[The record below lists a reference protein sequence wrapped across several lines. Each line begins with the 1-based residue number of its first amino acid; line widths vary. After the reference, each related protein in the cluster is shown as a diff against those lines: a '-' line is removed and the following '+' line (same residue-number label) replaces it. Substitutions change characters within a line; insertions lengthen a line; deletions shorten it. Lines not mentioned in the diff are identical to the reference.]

1 MRKQQGFTL
10 VEMLVVMGIIAVLI
24 GSLVAGFSR
33 MTRTAQK
40 AKAQEAV
47 SNAATALA
55 SILTTEGRWPEAIAE
70 QSDKQMDEAVA
81 KALARRSLVSVTC
94 KITYD
99 KDGTK
104 IYEPQGVDK
113 YGILDPW
120 GAAVLKRNP
129 GGGPGQSVPSGGTV
143 SDHLL
148 WFAVDK
154 DGDGV
159 VEAKVGGASVKVRAS
174 AIVWCAGANGVVGT
188 YGGHSKEESDNIYSW
203 TRGQE
208 EQKK

>member
-33 MTRTAQK
+33 MTKTAQK

-55 SILTTEGRWPEAIAE
+55 SILTTEGRWPKAIAS
-70 QSDKQMDEAVA
+70 QSGKEMNADVA
-81 KALARRSLVSVTC
+81 KALAKRNLMSVTC
-94 KITYD
+94 KITYNN
-99 KDGTK
+99 DGTK
-104 IYEPQGVDK
+104 VYTPDGVDK

-129 GGGPGQSVPSGGTV
+129 SGGTGLSVPSGRTV
-143 SDHLL
+143 ADHLL
-148 WFAVDK
+148 RFAVDK

-159 VEAKVGGASVKVRAS
+159 ITTAEGAPVDVRAS
-174 AIVWCAGANGVVGT
+174 AIVWCAGADGKLGA
-188 YGGHSKEESDNIYSW
+188 YGAHSKDGSDDIYSW
-203 TRGQE
+203 SRGQE
-208 EQKK
+208 RKK